1 MYSFVCNQVCAFSEA
16 LNNKIMPFRSSIDIL
31 DVIGGSFK
39 VTGGIV
45 ALWDEDIVIDTTL

>member
-45 ALWDEDIVIDTTL
+45 AL